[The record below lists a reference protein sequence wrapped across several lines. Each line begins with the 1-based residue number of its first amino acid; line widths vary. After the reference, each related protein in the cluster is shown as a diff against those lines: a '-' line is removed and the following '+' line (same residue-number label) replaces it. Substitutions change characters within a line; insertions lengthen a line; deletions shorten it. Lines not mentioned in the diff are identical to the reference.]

1 MNKKTKKDAGPGKA
15 IAIASAVA
23 AIVIVIVILLLLL
36 RSCGAP
42 ANDPGGIEFDP
53 SATEGGWDEADMD
66 AIRDSL
72 NEKVEEGM
80 INISMNTSPVFS
92 DGESAGSLMIVN
104 DDIIPT
110 IGSVGDSTGEAGV
123 FSLDGVTQ
131 DQWDSMNIGD
141 CFMTLIMSVICLLF
155 GLVAFV
161 LGFAMCYVRA
171 WQIYIYAA
179 FSPIPI
185 SLLGFEE
192 TRQMGIGFLKNFA
205 SVCLAGAILLFLF
218 VAYPFVLAGSVSSLS
233 AGNDILFLMTTSSAD
248 SLINLLKGVAIS
260 VVLIFM
266 IVKSGGIAKRS
277 DSLSFV
283 NSAMSLSTIL
293 NHIKLM
299 LPGNF

>member
-1 MNKKTKKDAGPGKA
+1 
-15 IAIASAVA
+15 
-23 AIVIVIVILLLLL
+23 
-36 RSCGAP
+36 
-42 ANDPGGIEFDP
+42 
-53 SATEGGWDEADMD
+53 
-66 AIRDSL
+66 
-72 NEKVEEGM
+72 
-80 INISMNTSPVFS
+80 
-92 DGESAGSLMIVN
+92 
-104 DDIIPT
+104 
-110 IGSVGDSTGEAGV
+110 
-123 FSLDGVTQ
+123 
-131 DQWDSMNIGD
+131 
-141 CFMTLIMSVICLLF
+141 MTLIMSVICLLF
-155 GLVAFV
+155 GIVAFV

-266 IVKSGGIAKRS
+266 IVKSGGIAKE
-277 DSLSFV
+277 
-283 NSAMSLSTIL
+283 IL
-293 NHIKLM
+293 
-299 LPGNF
+299 GS